1 MEYGFFNLLKLVG
14 ALGFFIYGMKVMS
27 ESIQKVAGDQLRTAM
42 NIITTNRFSGI
53 FTGFLITSIIQSSSA
68 TTVVIVSFVNAGLLK
83 LKQAI
88 CIIMGANIGT
98 TMTAVLIIFFG
109 FSRFN
114 ISMYTLPIIAI
125 GFPLIFAKKKIKYWG
140 EFLIGFAL
148 LFMGLSALKEA
159 VPDLKHNPEILT
171 WIQNLN
177 NIGFLSIIIMV
188 FVGAI
193 LTIVVQ
199 SSSAAMAIT
208 LVMCENEWIP
218 YELATAIV
226 LGENIGTTITANI
239 AAMVGNVHAKRAARA
254 HFIFNVFGVIWM
266 MTIFHFYLAII
277 DTITIYMGYGS
288 PLNEISAIK
297 WGLTFFHISFN
308 IINTFVMVWFISLI
322 EKTVK
327 KMVPMKTDDDEFYL
341 KYMETQLLGTPEL
354 FLLEAKKEI
363 INFGEI
369 TKKMNRFLQELI
381 TTDDTKRQTQLIKK
395 IQKYE
400 ERTDEMELEIDN
412 HLIKVSE
419 GRLSTSISFE
429 IKGMLS
435 ITNDLERV
443 ADIILRM
450 SKDVGRIIKFNLEF
464 SKSNLDDFKII
475 FDAVDAAFNSMITNL
490 NNDYAN
496 VTITE
501 ARENENKIDRLVK
514 SINKEHLKSIDEKDY
529 DVKTGIVFRDI
540 IFGYERVG
548 DHIVN
553 VTEGVI
559 GDFQKEEEEIKV

>member
-277 DTITIYMGYGS
+277 DTITVYMGYGS

>member
-475 FDAVDAAFNSMITNL
+475 FNAVDAAFNSMITNL